1 MLSEVREALAPR
13 PGAVIVDTTV
23 GAGGHAAALLADLW
37 PDGRLIGLD
46 QDPDALAIAE
56 QRLSAARSQEPRAG
70 SRSGATFTLLQ
81 ANFRDLKAVLAGI
94 GVTRIDGILF
104 DLGVSSMQL
113 DRPERGFSF
122 RAEGPLDMRMGPEAF
137 ATAAQ
142 LVQELPEAELARIF
156 FEYGEERWSRRIARR
171 IVERRRSRP
180 FTTTADLA
188 SVVRAAIPTR
198 DPSGID
204 PATRVF
210 QALRI
215 AVNRELEVL
224 EDALVQAAE
233 LLAPGGRLAVLSYH
247 SLEDR
252 IVKQTLAW
260 LSGRCRC
267 PKTLPVCTCGARPLL
282 RLVTRKPLVPTEAER
297 HANPRSRSAKLRVA
311 ERLASGGLSAENR
324 TGGGHQP
331 RIGASGSER
340 QRGESGDGI
349 EAGGR

>member
-1 MLSEVREALAPR
+1 MLAEVRAALAPR
-13 PGAVIVDTTV
+13 LGSVIVDATV
-23 GAGGHAAALLADLW
+23 GAGGHAAALLADL
-37 PDGRLIGLD
+37 DSTGRLIGLD
-46 QDPDALAIAE
+46 QDPEALA
-56 QRLSAARSQEPRAG
+56 LAARQLAAIRDPSA
-70 SRSGATFTLLQ
+70 FVLLQ
-81 ANFRDLKAVLAGI
+81 ANFGELRAALAGI
-94 GVTRIDGILF
+94 GVTQIDGLLF

-122 RAEGPLDMRMGPEAF
+122 RADGPLDMRMSPDAP

-171 IVERRRSRP
+171 IVERRRRRP

-188 SVVRAAIPTR
+188 GVVREAIPRR

-224 EDALVQAAE
+224 EGALIQGAE
-233 LLAPGGRLAVLSYH
+233 LLAPGGRIAVLSYH

-252 IVKQTLAW
+252 IVKQTFAW

-267 PKTLPVCTCGARPLL
+267 PKTLPACACGARPLL
-282 RLVTRKPLVPTEAER
+282 QLVTRKPLVPSEAER

-311 ERLASGGLSAENR
+311 ERQSPVAGRPLLEVRGL
-324 TGGGHQP
+324 
-331 RIGASGSER
+331 
-340 QRGESGDGI
+340 GDS
-349 EAGGR
+349 